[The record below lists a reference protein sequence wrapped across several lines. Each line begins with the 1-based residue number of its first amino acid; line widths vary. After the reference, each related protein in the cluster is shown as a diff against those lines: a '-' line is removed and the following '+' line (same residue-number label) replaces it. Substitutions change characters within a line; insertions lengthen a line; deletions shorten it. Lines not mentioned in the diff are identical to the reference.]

1 MYKQHLISDNRS
13 GRGNNYLRVVAAAN
27 EIEPTMAAVPITARW
42 TRAPPSI
49 ATGKKVRP

>member
-1 MYKQHLISDNRS
+1 MYKQHILSDDRY
-13 GRGNNYLRVVAAAN
+13 GRGKYLRVVAAAN
-27 EIEPTMAAVPITARW
+27 EMEPTMAAVPITARW